1 SRPKP
6 WPPKRPWVRP
16 KATAAMSARTAS
28 AAGVLVPGA
37 AAAGAR
43 SGAAPGTG
51 RRSLKQ
57 YRRSRWSG
65 GRSPAFF
72 LFRASWS
79 GNAFPGEV
87 TAVAGVGDRVAINTT
102 AVDLG
107 LGTGGAHFVVHVL
120 GRERPGAGTK
130 GHIMK
135 LRYTPLQVAVLAAE
149 EPDSPHHHVLA
160 REDDLEG
167 MPV

>member
-72 LFRASWS
+72 LFRESWS

-87 TAVAGVGDRVAINTT
+87 SAVAGLHLREGLVRGVEPVRPGLWQLRVEVDGREEPAFLYEALTPVAGVGDRVAINTT
-102 AVDLG
+102 A
-107 LGTGGAHFVVHVL
+107 
-120 GRERPGAGTK
+120 
-130 GHIMK
+130 
-135 LRYTPLQVAVLAAE
+135 
-149 EPDSPHHHVLA
+149 
-160 REDDLEG
+160 
-167 MPV
+167 